1 MRTSFRLLSIA
12 AAVWAV
18 CGASVAQTAAPAAP
32 AAAEAKP
39 PYTLTG
45 NVGFVNEY
53 RYRGIAQTNKNPALQ
68 GGFDFAHESG
78 AYLGVWGSNVSW
90 LPDAGISGVSNSL
103 ETDVYGGY
111 KGTVDDF
118 GYDVGGLL
126 YVYPGSYPGSYVDKG
141 IKQPYFRPQ
150 TFELYAAGTYK
161 MFTLKYSRSM
171 TNLFGY
177 GDSKGSGYLD
187 LTGTFEIG
195 EGMNLIAHV
204 GRQTVENNAQF
215 SYTDYKLGVTKD
227 FAGFAWGLSY
237 IDTSTKAYT
246 NVFNKDL
253 GKGNVVV
260 SVGKTF

>member
-39 PYTLTG
+39 AYTLTG

-53 RYRGIAQTNKNPALQ
+53 RYRGIAQTNKSPALQ

-78 AYLGVWGSNVSW
+78 LYAGVWSSNVSW
-90 LPDAGISGVSNSL
+90 LSGQSSGATPGVNNSL
-103 ETDVYGGY
+103 EVDLYGGY
-111 KGTVDDF
+111 KGTADDC
-118 GYDVGGLL
+118 GYDLGVLQ
-126 YVYPGSYPGSYVDKG
+126 YVYPGSYPKG
-141 IKQPYFRPQ
+141 FVKPN

-161 MFTLKYSRSM
+161 MFTLKYSHST
-171 TNLFGY
+171 TNLFGFT
-177 GDSKGSGYLD
+177 DSKGSGYLD

-204 GRQTVENNAQF
+204 GQQTVKSNK
-215 SYTDYKLGVTKD
+215 SCDYTDYKLGVTKD

-237 IDTSTKAYT
+237 IDTGAKAVCYT
-246 NVFNKDL
+246 NAFNKDL